1 MMIDDPVLRQ
11 IDAEISALE
20 AQLADGH
27 RKITIRR
34 VVVAPCWDHGS
45 RRPNRVVGVY
55 RHVDDGALVA
65 EDVSAEEMARLTEEA
80 NERFYASFDDEQ
92 PDIEDRDAIADSAL
106 ARAAQRIAALRAR
119 Q

>member
-1 MMIDDPVLRQ
+1 MIDDPILRQ

-27 RKITIRR
+27 KKITIRR
-34 VVVAPCWDHGS
+34 IVVAPCWDHGS
-45 RRPNRVVGVY
+45 RRPNRVIGVY
-55 RHVDDGALVA
+55 RHDADGNLIA
-65 EDVSAEEMARLTEEA
+65 EDVPPEEMARLTDQA
-80 NERFYASFDDEQ
+80 NVGFHTSFDDER
-92 PDIEDRDAIADSAL
+92 PDIEDRDAIADSAV